1 MYNTYTFSYHQALKM
16 QTFEISS
23 NLKLTVEKGQYGK
36 FVRLTRQYD
45 TYSRWFNFTL
55 YMWKKIRQNA
65 YHIPS
70 KDFHLRLSEGKE
82 MNFIEYEGKSYVS
95 FTFTNKVGDNVYKN
109 YLNLNFNEWTTLLN
123 IMPKMK
129 VCHTQKTVLLTEERM
144 KKTNLNPTAL
154 QFVRDNNN
162 ETQNQLGLLC
172 EYCGDTCFDSCHCH
186 KYNCEDCEPNNFC
199 SECGELKI
207 VSE

>member
-23 NLKLTVEKGQYGK
+23 NLKLTVEKG
-36 FVRLTRQYD
+36 YD

-109 YLNLNFNEWTTLLN
+109 YLNLNFNE
-123 IMPKMK
+123 
-129 VCHTQKTVLLTEERM
+129 
-144 KKTNLNPTAL
+144 
-154 QFVRDNNN
+154 
-162 ETQNQLGLLC
+162 
-172 EYCGDTCFDSCHCH
+172 
-186 KYNCEDCEPNNFC
+186 
-199 SECGELKI
+199 
-207 VSE
+207 